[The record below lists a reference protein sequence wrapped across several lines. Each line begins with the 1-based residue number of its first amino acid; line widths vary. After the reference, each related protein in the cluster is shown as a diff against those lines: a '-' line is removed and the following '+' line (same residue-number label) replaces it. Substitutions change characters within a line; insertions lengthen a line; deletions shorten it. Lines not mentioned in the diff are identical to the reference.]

1 MEILSIVMF
10 AALLF
15 GLLIGYPVAFT
26 LGGVSLIFGMFTFGF
41 EFFTL
46 LPMRMWNRM
55 TSFTLV
61 AVPLFIFMG
70 VLLERSGIAEELL
83 ETMALLF
90 RRLRGGL
97 AISVVIVGAL
107 LAATT
112 GIIAATVV
120 TMGLISLPV
129 MLRWGYKPELATG
142 TISAAGTLC
151 QIIPPSIALVILG
164 DIMGVS
170 VGELFAGAFLPGV
183 LLALFYILYII
194 IYAFVRPSVAPCA
207 SEEELGSMNR
217 KALVLRVA
225 KALLPPFF
233 LILAVLGTIFFGI
246 ASPTESAGMG
256 AIGAILLTFIKRRMS
271 LDVLKQV
278 MVSTT
283 RLCSMAFM
291 ILLGAAAFGLVF
303 RGLGGDSVVKSFLL
317 GTISGR
323 WGILAVVMFTLFFLG
338 CFLDFIEIT
347 FIVIPLLA
355 PIMKEIGFD
364 PLWFSI
370 LVGVNFQTSFLTPPF
385 GFALFFLRGVAP
397 PQVTTGQIYRGVVPF
412 ILIQVVGIMLV
423 ILFPKLATW
432 LPSIIFQ

>member
-1 MEILSIVMF
+1 
-10 AALLF
+10 
-15 GLLIGYPVAFT
+15 
-26 LGGVSLIFGMFTFGF
+26 
-41 EFFTL
+41 
-46 LPMRMWNRM
+46 
-55 TSFTLV
+55 
-61 AVPLFIFMG
+61 
-70 VLLERSGIAEELL
+70 
-83 ETMALLF
+83 
-90 RRLRGGL
+90 
-97 AISVVIVGAL
+97 
-107 LAATT
+107 
-112 GIIAATVV
+112 
-120 TMGLISLPV
+120 
-129 MLRWGYKPELATG
+129 LATG

-170 VGELFAGAFLPGV
+170 VGELFAGALIPGV

-194 IYAFVRPSVAPCA
+194 LYAFVRPSVAPCR
-207 SEEELGSMNR
+207 SEEEGGSMSL
-217 KALVLRVA
+217 KALAPRVA

-233 LILAVLGTIFFGI
+233 LILAVLGSIFFGI

-256 AIGAILLTFIKRRMS
+256 AIGAIILTFAKRRMS
-271 LDVLKQV
+271 LDILKQV

-303 RGLGGDSVVKSFLL
+303 RGLGGDSAVKSFLL

-323 WGILAVVMFTLFFLG
+323 WGVLAVVMFVLFFLG

-355 PIMKEIGFD
+355 PIMKELNFD
-364 PLWFSI
+364 LLWFSI

-397 PQVTTGQIYRGVVPF
+397 PEVTTAQIYRGVLPF
-412 ILIQVVGIMLV
+412 ILIQLVGVLSV
-423 ILFPKLATW
+423 IIFPQLATW
-432 LPSIIFQ
+432 LPGVIFR

>member
-1 MEILSIVMF
+1 METLAILMF

-15 GLLIGYPVAFT
+15 ALLIGYPVAFT
-26 LGGVSLIFGMFTFGF
+26 LGGVSVIFGMLTFGF

-46 LPMRMWNRM
+46 LPMRMWDRM
-55 TSFTLV
+55 TNFTLV

-97 AISVVIVGAL
+97 AISVVIVGAI

-170 VGELFAGAFLPGV
+170 VGELFAGALIPGV

-194 IYAFVRPSVAPCA
+194 LYAFVRPSVAPCR
-207 SEEELGSMNR
+207 SEEEGGSMSL
-217 KALVLRVA
+217 KALAPRVA

-233 LILAVLGTIFFGI
+233 LILAVLGSIFFGI

-256 AIGAILLTFIKRRMS
+256 AIGAIILTFAKRRMS
-271 LDVLKQV
+271 LDILKQV

-303 RGLGGDSVVKSFLL
+303 RGLGGDSAVKNFLL

-323 WGILAVVMFTLFFLG
+323 WGVLAVVMFVLFFLG

-355 PIMKEIGFD
+355 PIMKELNFD
-364 PLWFSI
+364 LLWFSI

-397 PQVTTGQIYRGVVPF
+397 PEVTTAQIYRGVLPF
-412 ILIQVVGIMLV
+412 ILIQLVGVLSV
-423 ILFPKLATW
+423 IIFPQLATW
-432 LPSIIFQ
+432 LPGVIFR